1 MKKLLV
7 VGGTGFIGFHVIK
20 EAIKRK
26 WQVTSISLNKPKK
39 ERFLKNVKYLQC
51 NFVDYYSLSKKIN
64 SKFDYVLNAGG
75 YGKHPDFNK
84 TGEKLIKIHV
94 TGLINLVKILP
105 RKKLKKFIQIGSS
118 AEYGNIKSPIK
129 ENMKCNPTT
138 PYGIAKFTCSNFLQN
153 IYNVDNFPSTILR
166 LFQVYGPSQGK
177 NRILP
182 YVIDQCRKNKK
193 FPTTKGEQYC
203 DFCFIDDVVK
213 AVFKVFLSKNT
224 NGEIINIGS
233 AKPIKIKNIIK
244 LVCKQT
250 GKGKPLFGKLPYRK
264 GTNMNFYPSVSK
276 AKKLINWYP
285 KIKITE
291 GLNILI
297 KDSYL

>member
-84 TGEKLIKIHV
+84 IGEKLIKTHV

-118 AEYGNIKSPIK
+118 AEYGNIKSPQ
-129 ENMKCNPTT
+129 EETSKCLPKT
-138 PYGIAKFTCSNFLQN
+138 PYALAKSSCTNFLLNLYQIN
-153 IYNVDNFPSTILR
+153 NFPVTVLR
-166 LFQVYGPSQGK
+166 FFLVYGPLQDT
-177 NRILP
+177 NRVLP
-182 YVIDQCRKNKK
+182 EVIQNCLNDTK
-193 FPTTKGEQYC
+193 FPTTKGDQYC
-203 DFCFIDDVVK
+203 DFCYIDDVVR
-213 AVFKVFLSKNT
+213 AIFKTLNSKKS
-224 NGEIINIGS
+224 NGEIINIGYG
-233 AKPIKIKNIIK
+233 KK
-244 LVCKQT
+244 KQQAC
-250 GKGKPLFGKLPYRK
+250 YE
-264 GTNMNFYPSVSK
+264 
-276 AKKLINWYP
+276 I
-285 KIKITE
+285 
-291 GLNILI
+291 
-297 KDSYL
+297 

>member
-1 MKKLLV
+1 MDHKLDKDLLDKMIKDNKALDKMKKLLLV

-84 TGEKLIKIHV
+84 IGEKLIKTHV

-129 ENMKCNPTT
+129 ENMKMQPHNTIWNSKI
-138 PYGIAKFTCSNFLQN
+138 YMLKF
-153 IYNVDNFPSTILR
+153 ST
-166 LFQVYGPSQGK
+166 K
-177 NRILP
+177 
-182 YVIDQCRKNKK
+182 
-193 FPTTKGEQYC
+193 
-203 DFCFIDDVVK
+203 
-213 AVFKVFLSKNT
+213 
-224 NGEIINIGS
+224 
-233 AKPIKIKNIIK
+233 
-244 LVCKQT
+244 
-250 GKGKPLFGKLPYRK
+250 
-264 GTNMNFYPSVSK
+264 
-276 AKKLINWYP
+276 
-285 KIKITE
+285 
-291 GLNILI
+291 
-297 KDSYL
+297 YL